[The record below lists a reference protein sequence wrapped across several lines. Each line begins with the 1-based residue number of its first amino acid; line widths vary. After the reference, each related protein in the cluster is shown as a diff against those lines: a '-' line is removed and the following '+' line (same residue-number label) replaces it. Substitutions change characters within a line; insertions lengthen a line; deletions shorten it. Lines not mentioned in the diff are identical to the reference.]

1 MHSCAKFYQK
11 FGIIEA
17 MKTRFAFTLLL
28 VSAFFG
34 SNPITMDAQTLPNPA
49 EKPLEWEYEHQ
60 EDPYRPNAY
69 GNQRTTPPY
78 RFVGGSTN
86 KVSAS
91 SIFTHQANV
100 DPSGNN
106 VVGDAAN
113 EPSIAV
119 NPLNPDQIAIGWRQ
133 FDDVSSNFR
142 QAGWNRTT
150 DGGQTWGF
158 ISVIDPGL
166 FRSDP
171 VLDYD
176 LAGNFYYNS
185 LTNTPNYFCKTF
197 ASTDG
202 GTSWDAGTDAGGGDK
217 QWIAIDRTSGIGTGN
232 IYSFWSEFFTTCTP
246 GFFTRSTN
254 GNNSYESCTYV
265 DGSPWRGTMA
275 VSSNGNLYIGA
286 MSSIVQDSVVF
297 SKSTNAETPGST
309 IAWTSRMVFM
319 DGKLLLGLPINPAGL
334 TGQINL
340 ETDLSGGGFDGNIY
354 MMGPMTRFS
363 NSDPCDVM
371 FVRSTDEGT
380 TWSAPIKVND
390 DISTTNNQWMATMA
404 VAPNG
409 RIDAAWLDTRDAPGS
424 DSSALYYAYSL
435 DAGFTWSANE
445 KLSDLF
451 DPHVG
456 YPNQDKLGDY
466 FDMVSTNSGAH
477 LAWAGTL
484 NGEEDVYY
492 SYIQPGVIAG
502 VQAETMGM
510 EFAIYPNPTD
520 GQLILEVAEGITE
533 LVILNPIDNIV
544 HQQQLR
550 KGATELD
557 LRTLPAGIYLLR
569 ITAANGTSSTKRM
582 VKL

>member
-1 MHSCAKFYQK
+1 
-11 FGIIEA
+11 
-17 MKTRFAFTLLL
+17 MKSRFAHALLL
-28 VSAFFG
+28 VFAFL
-34 SNPITMDAQTLPNPA
+34 SWIPNTLRAQTIPNPA
-49 EKPLEWEYEHQ
+49 GNPLEMEHEVQ
-60 EDPYRPNAY
+60 DDPYRPNAY
-69 GNQRTTPPY
+69 GNLRTTPPY
-78 RFVGGSTN
+78 RFVGGSAN

-100 DPSGNN
+100 DPAGNN
-106 VVGDAAN
+106 IVGDAAN

-142 QAGWNRTT
+142 QAGWNRSTN
-150 DGGQTWGF
+150 GGQTWGF
-158 ISVIDPGL
+158 VSIIDPGV

-176 LAGNFYYNS
+176 LAGKFYYNS
-185 LTNTPNYFCKTF
+185 LTNVPNYFCKTYG
-197 ASTDG
+197 STDG
-202 GTSWDAGTDAGGGDK
+202 GSSWDVGTDAGGGDK
-217 QWIAIDRTSGIGTGN
+217 QWIAIDRTSGVGAGN
-232 IYSFWSEFFTTCTP
+232 IYSFWSEFFTACSP

-254 GNNSYESCTYV
+254 GNSSYEACTYV
-265 DGSPWRGTMA
+265 DGSPWRGTIA
-275 VSSNGNLYIGA
+275 VGSNGNLYIGA
-286 MSSIVQDSVVF
+286 MSSLTQDSVVF

-309 IAWTSRMVFM
+309 ISWTTRLVFM
-319 DGKLLLGLPINPAGL
+319 DGKLELGLPINPAGL

-340 ETDLSGGGFDGNIY
+340 ETDVSGGATDGNIY
-354 MMGPMTRFS
+354 IMGPMTRYS
-363 NSDPCDVM
+363 SSDPCDVM
-371 FVRSTDEGT
+371 FVRSTDEGA

-390 DISTTNNQWMATMA
+390 DNSITNNQWMATMA

-424 DSSALYYAYSL
+424 DFSALYYSYSL
-435 DAGFTWSANE
+435 DAGVTWSANE
-445 KLSDLF
+445 KLSDAF

-456 YPNQDKLGDY
+456 YPNQNKMGDY

-492 SYIQPGVIAG
+492 SFIQPAVIAG
-502 VQAETMGM
+502 VAASEASV
-510 EFAIYPNPTD
+510 EFSISPNPTD
-520 GQLILEVAEGITE
+520 GQLILEVAEGKTE
-533 LVILNPIDNIV
+533 LAILNPIGNIV

-557 LRTLPAGIYLLR
+557 LRTLPAGMYLLR